1 MLDRRITMY
10 TPKPTKLGHLVL
22 KVNDV
27 QASAKFYQEVVG
39 LKVSDWIDDRMVFL
53 RSSNDHH
60 DLALLQLPAHQVG
73 KLDNE
78 QTRLEHFSYHVES
91 IDEIKAISKMLQER
105 GVEIDRGI
113 GRHGPGDNTFIV
125 FKDPDGNNVEFYSDM
140 LQITESNPYQAST
153 WNGKDM
159 ATFDQWNLTEFVV
172 EPPER
177 IKAIITSPENAQS
190 EHSQNDEQVKR

>member
-1 MLDRRITMY
+1 MY

-39 LKVSDWIDDRMVFL
+39 LTVSDWIDDRMVFL
-53 RSSNDHH
+53 RSSSDHH
-60 DLALLQLPAHQVG
+60 DLALLQLPDHQVG
-73 KLDNE
+73 KLDIE
-78 QTRLEHFSYHVES
+78 QARIEHFSYHVKS
-91 IDEIKAISKMLQER
+91 IEEINAIATMLQKR

-140 LQITESNPYQAST
+140 LQITEETPYQAST
-153 WNGKDM
+153 WSGGEM
-159 ATFDQWNLTEFVV
+159 ATFDQWNLTEFLV
-172 EPPER
+172 EPPAR
-177 IKAIITSPENAQS
+177 IKAIIPTALLSKTTNQANA
-190 EHSQNDEQVKR
+190 EK